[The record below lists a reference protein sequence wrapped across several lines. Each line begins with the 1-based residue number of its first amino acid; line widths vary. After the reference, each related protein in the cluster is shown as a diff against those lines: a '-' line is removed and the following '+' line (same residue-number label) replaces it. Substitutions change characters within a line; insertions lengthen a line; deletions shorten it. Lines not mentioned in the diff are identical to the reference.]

1 MKTEIKAPRYVFQI
15 IAVFITIMLIWC
27 VSGIGLIIIK
37 THDYVK
43 TDATINK
50 IIYDDYRSPND
61 DTSTVITYYQ
71 VSYVSYTD
79 CTSKQYTA
87 DIVKGMFTN
96 KTEND
101 KLTVYYNPDNPE
113 ELRPDMSH
121 GIIGVIMF
129 GLMLIGVIVFI
140 TKGEFK

>member
-1 MKTEIKAPRYVFQI
+1 MKDLVGCFLYCYLYM
-15 IAVFITIMLIWC
+15 VFINYTSCI
-27 VSGIGLIIIK
+27 LIILRQMQL
-37 THDYVK
+37 
-43 TDATINK
+43 
-50 IIYDDYRSPND
+50 DDYRSTD
-61 DTSTVITYYQ
+61 DNVSTVTTYYQ
-71 VSYVSYTD
+71 VSYTSYAD

-87 DIVKGMFTN
+87 DIVKGMFVN

-121 GIIGVIMF
+121 GIFAIIMS
-129 GLMLIGVIVFI
+129 GLMLIGIIIFI

>member
-1 MKTEIKAPRYVFQI
+1 MKVEVKATKYVFQI
-15 IAVFITIMLIWC
+15 IAVIVTIILIWC
-27 VSGIGLIIIK
+27 ISEISLVMIK

-50 IIYDDYRSPND
+50 IIYDDYRSTD
-61 DTSTVITYYQ
+61 DNVSTVTTYYQ
-71 VSYVSYTD
+71 VSYTSYAD

-87 DIVKGMFTN
+87 DIAKGMFVN

-113 ELRPDMSH
+113 ELRPDLSH
-121 GIIGVIMF
+121 GIFGVIIF
-129 GLMLIGVIVFI
+129 GLTLIGIIVFI
-140 TKGEFK
+140 IKGEFK

>member
-1 MKTEIKAPRYVFQI
+1 MKVEVKAPKYVFQI
-15 IAVFITIMLIWC
+15 IAVFIIIMLIWC
-27 VSGIGLIIIK
+27 VSGMDLIMIK

-43 TDATINK
+43 TDATIDK
-50 IIYDDYRSPND
+50 IIYEDYRSAD
-61 DTSTVITYYQ
+61 DNVSTVTTYYQ
-71 VSYVSYTD
+71 VSYVSYAD

-101 KLTVYYNPDNPE
+101 ALTVYYNPDNPE

-121 GIIGVIMF
+121 GIFGVIIL
-129 GLMLIGVIVFI
+129 GLMLIGIIVII

>member
-1 MKTEIKAPRYVFQI
+1 MKVKVKAPKYVFQI
-15 IAVFITIMLIWC
+15 MAVIIAIMFVWC
-27 VSGIGLIIIK
+27 ISEIGLVMIK

-43 TDATINK
+43 TDATIDK
-50 IIYDDYRSPND
+50 IIYDDYRSTD
-61 DTSTVITYYQ
+61 DDVSTVTTYYK
-71 VSYVSYTD
+71 VSYVSYAD

-87 DIVKGMFTN
+87 DIAKGMFTN

-121 GIIGVIMF
+121 EIFAVIIF

-140 TKGEFK
+140 TKGDFR

>member
-1 MKTEIKAPRYVFQI
+1 MKVEVKAPKYVFQI
-15 IAVFITIMLIWC
+15 IAVFIIIMLIWC
-27 VSGIGLIIIK
+27 VSGIGLIMIK

-43 TDATINK
+43 TDATIDK
-50 IIYDDYRSPND
+50 IIYEDYRSAD
-61 DTSTVITYYQ
+61 DNVSTVTTYYQ
-71 VSYVSYTD
+71 VSYVSYAD

-101 KLTVYYNPDNPE
+101 ALTVYYNPDNPE

-121 GIIGVIMF
+121 GIFGVIIL
-129 GLMLIGVIVFI
+129 GLMLIGIIVII

>member
-1 MKTEIKAPRYVFQI
+1 MKVEVKAPKYVFQI
-15 IAVFITIMLIWC
+15 IAVFIIIMLIWC
-27 VSGIGLIIIK
+27 VSGIGLIMIK

-43 TDATINK
+43 TDATIDK
-50 IIYDDYRSPND
+50 IIYDDYRSTD
-61 DTSTVITYYQ
+61 DNVSTVTTYYQ
-71 VSYVSYTD
+71 VSYTSYAN

-87 DIVKGMFTN
+87 DITKGMFVN

-121 GIIGVIMF
+121 GIFAVIIF
-129 GLMLIGVIVFI
+129 GLILIGIIVFI

>member
-1 MKTEIKAPRYVFQI
+1 MKVEVKAPKYVFQI

-27 VSGIGLIIIK
+27 ISEISLVMIK

-43 TDATINK
+43 ADATINK
-50 IIYDDYRSPND
+50 IIYDDYRSTND
-61 DTSTVITYYQ
+61 NVSTVTTYYQ
-71 VSYVSYTD
+71 VSYTSYAD

-101 KLTVYYNPDNPE
+101 TLTVYYNPDNPE

-121 GIIGVIMF
+121 GIFAIIMS
-129 GLMLIGVIVFI
+129 GLMLIGIIIFI

>member
-1 MKTEIKAPRYVFQI
+1 MKVKVKAPKYVFQI
-15 IAVFITIMLIWC
+15 IAVIIAIMFVWC
-27 VSGIGLIIIK
+27 ISEIGLVMIK

-43 TDATINK
+43 TDATIDK
-50 IIYDDYRSPND
+50 IIYDDYRSTD
-61 DTSTVITYYQ
+61 DDVSTVTTYYK
-71 VSYVSYTD
+71 VSYVSYAD
-79 CTSKQYTA
+79 CISKQYTA
-87 DIVKGMFTN
+87 DIAKGMFTN

-121 GIIGVIMF
+121 EIFAVIIF

-140 TKGEFK
+140 TKGDFR

>member
-1 MKTEIKAPRYVFQI
+1 MKIEVKAPKYVFQI

-27 VSGIGLIIIK
+27 VSGIGLIMIK

-50 IIYDDYRSPND
+50 IIYDDYRSTD
-61 DTSTVITYYQ
+61 DNVSTVTTYYQ
-71 VSYVSYTD
+71 VSYTSYAD

-87 DIVKGMFTN
+87 DTVKGMFVN

-101 KLTVYYNPDNPE
+101 KLTVYYNPDNPG
-113 ELRPDMSH
+113 ELRPDMSYEIFAV
-121 GIIGVIMF
+121 IIF
-129 GLMLIGVIVFI
+129 GLILIGIIVFI